1 MSIAWGIM
9 ALALAG
15 SEPPE
20 GPAKGGRHFRIR
32 IVRPGGNLPVV
43 GRLASNAG
51 IIRPEPEQISYE
63 VRVVDTPAAEWRE
76 AFYRHCKRVG
86 REGRSTVW
94 TVEEKTAAAML
105 DRQLGLRVA
114 TSVVQAPEGQPAF
127 AGASATIDTRHARA
141 FVVDVDRVADGPVDH
156 APRLASPPSVDE
168 IREGTTVSING
179 RTTAAGVRAH
189 VKLDSTWVGH
199 VAQAKTTETIQNK
212 EYGKTSVTA
221 GVELPQVVE
230 AKVEGDY
237 EIPRDQMLL
246 VSLGTA
252 TTVDAR
258 NQPVVMERLM
268 MIAAR
273 PIVTEAEEARLG
285 RHPVDGR
292 VRPAKAE
299 AAAPTQDAFVKAHL
313 DLLAA
318 FEKATERKK
327 MPPLPSRSLLMPI
340 GPDGKVVDLP
350 PLPDDLVAEA
360 GATESTSGPQASPQ
374 ARMVRPLM
382 RVDAKVAP
390 ARLEPA
396 PAGVSTLRLDGR
408 ELASGRSQIL
418 RIPLGG
424 VLVIELRA
432 RLVPAEQPE

>member
-9 ALALAG
+9 ALAMAG
-15 SEPPE
+15 SEPADA
-20 GPAKGGRHFRIR
+20 PAFTIR
-32 IVRPGGNLPVV
+32 LVRPGGNLPVV

-94 TVEEKTAAAML
+94 TVEEKTAAAMV
-105 DRQLGLRVA
+105 DRQLGSVA
-114 TSVVQAPEGQPAF
+114 TSVVQAPKVTAF
-127 AGASATIDTRHARA
+127 AGASATIDTRHPRA

-156 APRLASPPSVDE
+156 APSLAYHPSVDE
-168 IREGTTVSING
+168 IREGTTVSIDG
-179 RTTAAGVRAH
+179 RRTAAGVRAH

-199 VAQAKTTETIQNK
+199 VARAKTTETIQNK

-221 GVELPQVVE
+221 GFELPQVVE

-258 NQPVVMERLM
+258 NHPVVMERLM

-285 RHPVDGR
+285 RGPVDHR
-292 VRPAKAE
+292 VRTAKAE
-299 AAAPTQDAFVKAHL
+299 VSVPGPSPVLKDDL
-313 DLLAA
+313 DVLTSVN
-318 FEKATERKK
+318 ATPKPKK
-327 MPPLPSRSLLMPI
+327 MPPLPSRSLLKAV

-350 PLPDDLVAEA
+350 PLPDDLIAEA
-360 GATESTSGPQASPQ
+360 GATSGPQASPQ
-374 ARMVRPLM
+374 ARTPRSPMIPRFDPKL
-382 RVDAKVAP
+382 AP
-390 ARLEPA
+390 ARLESA
-396 PAGVSTLRLDGR
+396 PSAQLDSH
-408 ELASGRSQIL
+408 ELASGRTQVI

-424 VLVIELRA
+424 MLAIELKA
-432 RLVPAEQPE
+432 RLVPAERPD